1 MVEEVGVVALAEHL
15 GGQEE
20 HGGER
25 HSHEGTALEQE
36 TDDLHGLALLPGRG
50 LGLHALLGPGVA
62 EQIGQD
68 AQHRDGDHA
77 HQHLVIVHL
86 GAAVGQLHIAHAGQH
101 HGGHGAEGGADGAEH
116 RQGAAL
122 LIAGGDDLGQRA
134 VGDVDAGIEHAE
146 EDIAHI
152 DPGELA
158 AGGEAAH
165 IRKHQHRRQGH
176 GHGEDFD
183 PAAIAPVLAHLGAV
197 DDAAPD
203 RVVDRVPDTGHDGH
217 DHDAQDADLQYV
229 GVILVEDA
237 LCQAEDQAG
246 GQVAHGVAQLVLGL
260 DAAGTGNVA
269 LFHVSFSFTV
279 ILQVMQTKD
288 ILPSPL
294 PRVNG
299 KG

>member
-20 HGGER
+20 HGGEG
-25 HSHEGTALEQE
+25 HGHEGTALEQDA
-36 TDDLHGLALLPGRG
+36 DDLHGLALLAGRG

-77 HQHLVIVHL
+77 HQHLVS
-86 GAAVGQLHIAHAGQH
+86 QLHIAHAGQH
-101 HGGHGAEGGADGAEH
+101 HGGHSAEGGTDGAEDG
-116 RQGAAL
+116 QGAAL

-165 IRKHQHRRQGH
+165 IRKHQDRRQGH
-176 GHGEDFD
+176 GHGENLD

-197 DDAAPD
+197 NDAAPD
-203 RVVDRVPDTGHDGH
+203 RVVDRVPDAGHDGH
-217 DHDAQDADLQYV
+217 DHDAQDADLQHV
-229 GVILVEDA
+229 GVVLVEDA
-237 LCQAEDQAG
+237 LGQAEDQAG
-246 GQVAHGVAQLVLGL
+246 GQVAHGVAQLVPGL
-260 DAAGTGNVA
+260 DAAGAGNVA
-269 LFHVSFSFTV
+269 LFHVSFSFLLV
-279 ILQVMQTKD
+279 LRLLQTEI
-288 ILPSPL
+288 ILPSPQAC
-294 PRVNG
+294 VNG